1 MRPCPQRAPS
11 HLRATQHQA
20 SQNHGISLAHGVARA
35 PVCRTCASLTSTT
48 AVSNEPGSH
57 TWQVGRWSEPAR
69 AAKSRCSA
77 HLERA
82 VFRARVDVALILR
95 NADGLHRRLVRL
107 ECLTRSANI
116 SAPKR
121 RCGGT
126 VRARAHLNHPHHP
139 QIEHPDFALLAACV
153 EAIPLRR
160 VVHRRDAVVV
170 AHLRMHAHLRPRL
183 DHVLQRRH
191 TSVFFYGG

>member
-1 MRPCPQRAPS
+1 M
-11 HLRATQHQA
+11 
-20 SQNHGISLAHGVARA
+20 
-35 PVCRTCASLTSTT
+35 CRTCASLTSTT

-69 AAKSRCSA
+69 AAESRCSA

-121 RCGGT
+121 LSGREDSSGAGSPQPSASSADRTSRSRPSRRLCRGNTLAASSAPTRCRCRGT
-126 VRARAHLNHPHHP
+126 PPHARASAAAVGSRPATTPHVSLCARLRQRVKRSCARRCRGCADHWS
-139 QIEHPDFALLAACV
+139 C
-153 EAIPLRR
+153 PLWPEPSRR
-160 VVHRRDAVVV
+160 
-170 AHLRMHAHLRPRL
+170 
-183 DHVLQRRH
+183 
-191 TSVFFYGG
+191 